1 MKVIIIEDELL
12 AAEYLAE
19 LLSKLPE
26 GIEVV
31 KIISSINEA
40 VEYFKPNNSPDLIFC
55 DIQLGDG
62 YSFEI
67 FKQVRLDVPVIFCT
81 AYNQYAL
88 QAFKNNGIDYVLK
101 PFARKHIKES
111 IEKYKT
117 LRHKLTNTFVD
128 YESILKKLQSS
139 GYSQDKKNSS
149 LLVNFKGKIIPV
161 KVTDIALFCIEH
173 KMTQMITFDSRKYF
187 INYTLD
193 ELEVTCG
200 SLFYRANRQFLINRE
215 AIQEALQYFGRK
227 LVVKLKI
234 EDKHEIIIGKSK
246 VPEFLT
252 WLRNAQIYGR
262 E

>member
-1 MKVIIIEDELL
+1 MKVVIVEDELL

-40 VEYFKPNNSPDLIFC
+40 VEYFKLNSSPDLIFC

-62 YSFEI
+62 HSFEI
-67 FKQVRLDVPVIFCT
+67 FSRVKIDVPVIFCT

-101 PFARKHIKES
+101 PFTTMHIKES

-117 LRHKLTNTFVD
+117 LRQKFANTVID
-128 YESILKKLQSS
+128 YENILKSLHE
-139 GYSQDKKNSS
+139 YSNDKRVSS
-149 LLVNFKGKIIPV
+149 LLINFKEKIIPI
-161 KVTDIALFCIEH
+161 KIMDIALFTIEH
-173 KMTQMITFDSRKYF
+173 KMTQIITFDKQKYF
-187 INYTLD
+187 TNYTLD
-193 ELEVTCG
+193 ELEAVCG
-200 SLFYRANRQFLINRE
+200 KNFYRANRQFLINRE
-215 AIQEALQYFGRK
+215 TVQEALQYFARK

-234 EDKHEIIIGKSK
+234 EGKHEIIISKSK
-246 VPEFLT
+246 VSEFLS
-252 WLRNAQIYGR
+252 WLRS
-262 E
+262 